1 MHSFPWYAD
10 LFFGALALIASWQFW
25 AALTI
30 AIAAVVAW
38 FKRK

>member
-10 LFFGALALIASWQFW
+10 LFFSVLVLMPSWQFW
-25 AALTI
+25 AVVTI

>member
-1 MHSFPWYAD
+1 MHSFPWYTD
-10 LFFGALALIASWQFW
+10 LFFGALVLITSWQFW

-30 AIAAVVAW
+30 AIAAVVVW